1 MKTKKGIIVTIIILG
16 AITGASFLIWT
27 IPQKSD
33 PIFVVTDFKGELD
46 RVKEIHQSLE
56 SSIEEKFQETVDG
69 KISPDE
75 YIQMA
80 EVTTSQTNA
89 QIIELVESGASEEWQ
104 QSYIEYINALKG
116 FNTYVRETLVVAH
129 MKKDG
134 GSQESINES
143 LEKIQSLKQ
152 DMDSMIRL
160 SDEARP

>member
-1 MKTKKGIIVTIIILG
+1 MKTKKGVIVTIIILG

-33 PIFVVTDFKGELD
+33 PVFVVSDFKGELD

-56 SSIEEKFQETVDG
+56 SSIEEKFQEMIDG

-75 YIQMA
+75 YIQIA
-80 EVTTSQTNA
+80 EVTTSQTNS

-152 DMDSMIRL
+152 DMGSMVRL